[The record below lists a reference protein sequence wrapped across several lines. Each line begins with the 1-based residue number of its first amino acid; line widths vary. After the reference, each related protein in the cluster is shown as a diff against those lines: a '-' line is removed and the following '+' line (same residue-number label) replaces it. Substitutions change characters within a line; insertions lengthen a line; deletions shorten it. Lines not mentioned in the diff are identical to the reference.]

1 MKLMNIQTD
10 YYGEVEYDQED
21 LVTITEGF
29 FGFPN
34 LKYYL
39 PICLSEDEGS
49 LILMQSTEQ
58 PEVAFVVINP
68 AFLSPDYS
76 PIVSQEDL
84 TCLDVSDSGELSY
97 YALCVI
103 RNNYLEN
110 TVNMKCPL
118 AINPQTRSGKQVV
131 LENPG
136 YGYRHEISSF
146 PGMAGTPNIND
157 RGDGNADTAE
167 KKE

>member
-1 MKLMNIQTD
+1 MKIQTD

-21 LVTITEGF
+21 LVTISGGF
-29 FGFPN
+29 FGFSE
-34 LKYYL
+34 LTYYL

-49 LILMQSTEQ
+49 LLLMQSTEQ
-58 PEVAFVVINP
+58 PDIAFVVINP

-76 PIVSQEDL
+76 PILSQEEL
-84 TCLDVSDSGELSY
+84 ACLDVSDSGELSY

-118 AINPQTRSGKQVV
+118 AINPETRKGKQVI
-131 LENPG
+131 LENPD

-146 PGMAGTPNIND
+146 PGMLEIC
-157 RGDGNADTAE
+157 
-167 KKE
+167 

>member
-1 MKLMNIQTD
+1 MKIQTD

-21 LVTITEGF
+21 LVSITEGF

-49 LILMQSTEQ
+49 LLLMQSTEQ
-58 PEVAFVVINP
+58 PDIAFVVINP
-68 AFLSPDYS
+68 TFLCPDYS
-76 PIVSQEDL
+76 PILSPEEL
-84 TCLDVSDSGELSY
+84 SFLGVSDSGELSY

-103 RNNYLEN
+103 RDNYLEN

-118 AINPQTRSGKQVV
+118 AINPQTRTGRQVI
-131 LENPG
+131 LENTD
-136 YGYRHEISSF
+136 YGYRHKISSF
-146 PGMAGTPNIND
+146 PGILNPLNTND
-157 RGDGNADTAE
+157 RGDGHADTAE

>member
-1 MKLMNIQTD
+1 MKIQTD
-10 YYGEVEYDQED
+10 FYGEVEYDQED
-21 LVTITEGF
+21 LVTISGGF
-29 FGFPN
+29 FGFSE
-34 LKYYL
+34 LTYYL

-49 LILMQSTEQ
+49 LLLMQSTEQ
-58 PEVAFVVINP
+58 PDIAFVVINP

-76 PIVSQEDL
+76 PILSQEEL
-84 TCLDVSDSGELSY
+84 ACLDVSDSGELSY

-118 AINPQTRSGKQVV
+118 AINPETRKGKQVI
-131 LENPG
+131 LENPD

-146 PGMAGTPNIND
+146 PGMLEPPNTDD
-157 RGDGNADTAE
+157 RSDGYADTAE